1 MSRKFYWIRSYTMVE
16 QKLRATLIT
25 GRTIEQGVG
34 KELGKGSIEY
44 FESCSVLFMDKADMI
59 KLGVKNGSTVR
70 VTSKFGTV
78 ILKAQK
84 YQWGQMPGMV
94 FIPCGTWANAVCGD
108 DTYSMGM
115 PLFKGFP
122 VEVEQAPDEPVLT
135 LDELLMKQ
143 YGRNSL

>member
-1 MSRKFYWIRSYTMVE
+1 MVE

-34 KELGKGSIEY
+34 KEIGKGSVEY
-44 FESCSVLFMDKADMI
+44 YDSCAVCFFDKSDML
-59 KLGVKNGSTVR
+59 KLGIKNGSIVK
-70 VTSKFGTV
+70 VTSKFGSV
-78 ILKAQK
+78 IVKAQK
-84 YQWGQMPGMV
+84 YPWGTNPGMV
-94 FIPCGTWANAVCGD
+94 FVPCGLWANCVTGD

-122 VEVEQAPDEPVLT
+122 VEVEPAPNEPVLT

-143 YGRNSL
+143 FGRNSL

>member
-1 MSRKFYWIRSYTMVE
+1 MAE

-44 FESCSVLFMDKADMI
+44 YESCAVCFFDKSDMA
-59 KLGVKNGSTVR
+59 KLGIKNGSTVK
-70 VTSKFGTV
+70 VTSKYGSIVVRAQRYPWGT
-78 ILKAQK
+78 
-84 YQWGQMPGMV
+84 MPGMV
-94 FIPCGTWANAVCGD
+94 FIPCGTWANAICGD
-108 DTYSMGM
+108 ETYSMGM
-115 PLFKGFP
+115 PIFKGFP
-122 VEVEQAPDEPVLT
+122 VEVEVAPEEPVLT

>member
-1 MSRKFYWIRSYTMVE
+1 MVE

-34 KELGKGSIEY
+34 KEIGKGSVEY
-44 FESCSVLFMDKADMI
+44 YDSCAVCFFDKSDML
-59 KLGVKNGSTVR
+59 KLGIKNGSIVK
-70 VTSKFGTV
+70 VTSKFGSV
-78 ILKAQK
+78 IVKAQK
-84 YQWGQMPGMV
+84 YPWGTNPGMV
-94 FIPCGTWANAVCGD
+94 FIPCGSWANCVTGD

-122 VEVEQAPDEPVLT
+122 VEVEPAPNEPVLT

-143 YGRNSL
+143 FGRNSL

>member
-1 MSRKFYWIRSYTMVE
+1 MVE

-44 FESCSVLFMDKADMI
+44 YDSCAVCFFDKADMI
-59 KLGVKNGSTVR
+59 KLGIKNGSKVK
-70 VTSKFGTV
+70 VSSKYGSV
-78 ILKAQK
+78 IVKAQK
-84 YQWGQMPGMV
+84 YQWGVNPGMV
-94 FIPCGTWANAVCGD
+94 FIPCGSWANAITGD
-108 DTYSMGM
+108 ETFSMGM

-122 VEVEQAPDEPVLT
+122 VEVEAAPNEPIMT

-143 YGRNSL
+143 FGRNSL

>member
-1 MSRKFYWIRSYTMVE
+1 MVE

-34 KELGKGSIEY
+34 KEIGKGSVEY
-44 FESCSVLFMDKADMI
+44 YDSCAVCFFDKSDMLKI
-59 KLGVKNGSTVR
+59 GIKNGSVVK
-70 VTSKFGTV
+70 VTSKFGSV
-78 ILKAQK
+78 IVKAQK
-84 YQWGQMPGMV
+84 YPWGTNPGMV
-94 FIPCGTWANAVCGD
+94 FIPCGSWANCVTGD

-122 VEVEQAPDEPVLT
+122 VEVEPAPNEPVLT

-143 YGRNSL
+143 FGRNSL

>member
-1 MSRKFYWIRSYTMVE
+1 MVD

-34 KELGKGSIEY
+34 KEMGKGSIEY
-44 FESCSVLFMDKADMI
+44 YESCSVCFFDKADMI
-59 KLGVKNGSTVR
+59 KLGIKSGTNVKVS
-70 VTSKFGTV
+70 SKFGSIIV
-78 ILKAQK
+78 KAQK
-84 YQWGQMPGMV
+84 YQWGCMPGMV
-94 FIPCGTWANAVCGD
+94 FIPCGSWANAICGD

-122 VEVEQAPDEPVLT
+122 VEVEAAPNEPILT